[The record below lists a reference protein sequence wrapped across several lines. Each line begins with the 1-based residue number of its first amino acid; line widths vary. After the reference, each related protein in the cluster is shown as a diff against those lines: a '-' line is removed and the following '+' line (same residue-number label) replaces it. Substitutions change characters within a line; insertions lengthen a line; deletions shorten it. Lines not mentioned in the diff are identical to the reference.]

1 MTTNYETIRFEMDGR
16 TARVTLARPAVRNA
30 FNEVLIA
37 ELLRVLDE
45 IENLEVD
52 GETARVLVL
61 TGEGTAF
68 CAGADLGWM
77 GKMRDYSFTENLA
90 DSLEL
95 AKLMRRIYEYPLPT
109 IAMVNG
115 ATIGGGNGLVAA
127 CDIAVAADTAVFS
140 LSEVKIGLVP
150 ACIGPYVIKRIG
162 ERAARELFL
171 TGERIDAARARAEG
185 LVNEVAAPADL
196 AERVNRYVKLLLS
209 SGPAALGVS
218 KELIRNVPG
227 MDLSEAGPYT
237 AKMIAKLRISDEA
250 QEGMAAFFEK
260 RRPRWADPNK

>member
-1 MTTNYETIRFEMDGR
+1 MTTEYETICFEMDGR

-37 ELLRVLDE
+37 ELLAVLDA
-45 IENLEVD
+45 IEATNES
-52 GETARVLVL
+52 GGGARVVVL

-68 CAGADLGWM
+68 CAGADLSWM
-77 GKMRDYSFTENLA
+77 GKMRDYSFEENLA

-95 AKLMRRIYEYPLPT
+95 AKLMRRIYEFPLPT
-109 IAMVNG
+109 IAAVNG

-127 CDIAVAADTAVFS
+127 CDIAVAADSAVFS

-171 TGERIDAARARAEG
+171 TGERISAARAMDEG
-185 LVNEVAAPADL
+185 LVNDVTTLDAL
-196 AERVNRYVKLLLS
+196 GTRVDEFVSLLLS

-218 KELIRNVPG
+218 KELIRSLPG
-227 MDLSEAGPYT
+227 MDLDEAGRYT
-237 AKMIAKLRISDEA
+237 AEMIAKLRITDEA

-260 RRPRWADPNK
+260 RKPRWA

>member
-1 MTTNYETIRFEMDGR
+1 MTTEYETIRFEMDGR

-37 ELLRVLDE
+37 ELLAVLDE
-45 IENLEVD
+45 IEAMED
-52 GETARVLVL
+52 ARVVVL

-68 CAGADLGWM
+68 CAGADLSWM
-77 GKMRDYSFTENLA
+77 GKMRDYSFEENLA

-109 IAMVNG
+109 IAAVNG

-127 CDIAVAADTAVFS
+127 TDIAVAADTAIFS
-140 LSEVKIGLVP
+140 LSEVKLGLVP

-171 TGERIDAARARAEG
+171 TGERIGAARAKAEG
-185 LVNEVAAPADL
+185 LVNEVTTPDAL
-196 AERVNRYVKLLLS
+196 MERVDGYVKLLLS

-218 KELIRNVPG
+218 KELIRNVPS
-227 MDLSEAGPYT
+227 MDLSEAGRYT
-237 AKMIAKLRISDEA
+237 AEMIARLRISDEA
-250 QEGMAAFFEK
+250 QEGMSAFFEK
-260 RRPRWADPNK
+260 RKPDWT

>member
-1 MTTNYETIRFEMDGR
+1 MTTEYETIRFELDGR

-30 FNEVLIA
+30 FDEVLIA
-37 ELLRVLDE
+37 ELLAALDRVADE
-45 IENLEVD
+45 KS
-52 GETARVLVL
+52 ARVLVL
-61 TGEGTAF
+61 TGEGKAF
-68 CAGADLGWM
+68 CAGADLNWM
-77 GKMRDYSFTENLA
+77 RKMKDYSFEENLA

-95 AKLMRRIYEYPLPT
+95 ARLMRRIYEFPLPT
-109 IAMVNG
+109 VAAVNG

-171 TGERIDAARARAEG
+171 TGERIDAKRAMREG
-185 LVNEVAAPADL
+185 LVNDVVP
-196 AERVNRYVKLLLS
+196 AERLGERVDEIVARLLT
-209 SGPAALGVS
+209 SGPGALEVS
-218 KELIRNVPG
+218 KELIRNVPS
-227 MDLSEAGPYT
+227 MDLDAAGPYT
-237 AKMIAKLRISDEA
+237 AEMIAKLRISDEA

-260 RRPRWADPNK
+260 RKPNWV